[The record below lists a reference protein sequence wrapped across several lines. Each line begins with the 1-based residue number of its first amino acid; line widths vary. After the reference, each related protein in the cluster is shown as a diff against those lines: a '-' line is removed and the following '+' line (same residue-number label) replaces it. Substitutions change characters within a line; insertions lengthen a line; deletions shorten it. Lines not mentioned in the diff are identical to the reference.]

1 MDAISLLES
10 AVNGALVGLMY
21 SLVAMG
27 IVLIYKSSSV
37 PNLAQGS
44 MTMLGAYIV
53 LAFANNAGAPIWLA
67 IPLAIVTM
75 FVIGIGIERVALRRL
90 AGRPII
96 MILMLTLGLEIFL
109 RAGSMTIWGGTARPM
124 PIGISD
130 APLFL
135 GPLLINR
142 TYAVGAAVAIA
153 MFGLLVAFFRT
164 RLGVVLRAIS
174 DDYTAAWSVGIS
186 VERGVALS
194 WAMSAVVATIAG
206 VLWSSVQGVDQSLA
220 QLLLK
225 GVTVAVLG
233 GLDSIGG
240 ALLAGALL
248 GIVEG
253 IASSI
258 LDPILGGASR
268 DLVDAAMLILTILIR
283 PHGLFGRHDIER
295 V

>member
-1 MDAISLLES
+1 MDGMLMLES
-10 AVNGALVGLMY
+10 AINGALVGLMY
-21 SLVAMG
+21 ALVGLG

-44 MTMLGAYIV
+44 MTMLAAYIV
-53 LAFANNAGAPIWLA
+53 LAFANNAGVPLWLA
-67 IPLAIVTM
+67 IALTVVTM
-75 FVIGIGIERVALRRL
+75 FVIGVGIERLALRRL

-96 MILMLTLGLEIFL
+96 MILMMTLGLEIFL
-109 RAGSMTIWGGTARPM
+109 RAGSMTIWGGTSRPM
-124 PIGISD
+124 PLGISD
-130 APLFL
+130 SPLFI

-142 TYAVGAAVAIA
+142 TYAVGAAVAITL
-153 MFGLLVAFFRT
+153 FVLLMLFFRT
-164 RLGVVLRAIS
+164 RIGVVLRAIS

-194 WAMSAVVATIAG
+194 WALSAVVATIAG
-206 VLWSSVQGVDQSLA
+206 VLWGSVQGVDQSLA

-240 ALLAGALL
+240 TLLAGIML

-253 IASSI
+253 LASI
-258 LDPILGGASR
+258 VLDPLLGGASR
-268 DLVDAAMLILTILIR
+268 DLVDAAMLILTIMLR

>member
-10 AVNGALVGLMY
+10 AVNGMLVGLMY
-21 SLVAMG
+21 SLVAIG

-44 MTMLGAYIV
+44 MTMLGAYVV

-130 APLFL
+130 SPLFL

-142 TYAVGAAVAIA
+142 AYAVGAAVAIA
-153 MFGLLVAFFRT
+153 MFGLFMAFFRT

-253 IASSI
+253 VASSV